1 MHRRW
6 FIHRDLKTS
15 NLLYNSAGKLAV
27 CDFGLAR
34 KYEEPIR
41 AYTPTV
47 VTLYY
52 RSPELLLGATTY
64 STGVDMWSVGCIFA
78 ELLTTKPLFPGSGE
92 LDELDKIFKVG
103 RPRSRP
109 TARRNSLL
117 RVRRATDAR
126 RADREHVAWI
136 FCAAKRI
143 GRAMEGAGAQPST

>member
-1 MHRRW
+1 MCPAAREAEVKCLLRQLLSAIEHMHRRW

-52 RSPELLLGATTY
+52 RSPELLLGAQTY

-103 RPRSRP
+103 HPCHPLPRSCP
-109 TARRNSLL
+109 TARR
-117 RVRRATDAR
+117 R
-126 RADREHVAWI
+126 
-136 FCAAKRI
+136 
-143 GRAMEGAGAQPST
+143 GP

>member
-52 RSPELLLGATTY
+52 RSPELLLGAQTY
-64 STGVDMWSVGCIFA
+64 STGVDMERWVHLRGAAHS
-78 ELLTTKPLFPGSGE
+78 
-92 LDELDKIFKVG
+92 
-103 RPRSRP
+103 RSRSSR
-109 TARRNSLL
+109 ARENSTSSIKFSRSDIL
-117 RVRRATDAR
+117 ATPPAPLVPHR
-126 RADREHVAWI
+126 
-136 FCAAKRI
+136 
-143 GRAMEGAGAQPST
+143 S